1 MKGLRAFFNKR
12 GQSATEYILILAV
25 LVAIV
30 VVVAK
35 FMPNQFQA
43 LVKKA
48 TDKVSGGIDTAAQ
61 GGGNNQ

>member
-1 MKGLRAFFNKR
+1 MKGLRALFNKR

-35 FMPNQFQA
+35 FMPKQFQG
-43 LVKKA
+43 LVEKA
-48 TDKVSGGIDTAAQ
+48 TQKVSGGIDKVGDQ
-61 GGGNNQ
+61 NP

>member
-1 MKGLRAFFNKR
+1 MKGLRALFNKR

-35 FMPNQFQA
+35 FMPKQFQG
-43 LVKKA
+43 LVEKA
-48 TDKVSGGIDTAAQ
+48 TGKVSTGLDKVEQQ
-61 GGGNNQ
+61 GNQ

>member
-1 MKGLRAFFNKR
+1 MKGLRTFFNKR

-35 FMPNQFQA
+35 FMPKQFQG
-43 LVKKA
+43 LVEKA
-48 TDKVSGGIDTAAQ
+48 TGKVSKGLDTVEQ
-61 GGGNNQ
+61 SGQ